1 MRDDEA
7 PGPMTPPSAPKAP
20 GRLGRAGTSS
30 LGVGA
35 PEPRRARAGRT
46 ADENQLEIEL
56 ENFPNEVRPM
66 QAASAQAPFSSAE
79 YLFEVKWDGLRCVL
93 FRDADGTVR
102 LQDRGL
108 SDITA
113 DVPEVVAAAKRVPPG
128 SVIDGE
134 LVATDVEGRPD
145 YHRLRQR
152 LAGGAAFRNEIPTA
166 YLAFDAL
173 YLEGRPL
180 VRQPVLRRRARLAKS
195 VEAGGHIFVPD
206 HIEEDGVEL
215 FEACLERGLEGVVA
229 KHKLSPYVPGQRSPF
244 WLKVKAVKSD
254 DFVVI
259 GWTGDTP
266 FNALVVGY
274 HEDGRLLP
282 CGTVGGGYDDDA
294 MRNLCE
300 RLVELSTAESPLD
313 PAPIMLR
320 PVHWVKPEL
329 VVSIRYS
336 EWSPDGTLRFPIFN
350 GLRPEV
356 HPAEAVRHRPRVVI
370 AGHVLPGS
378 AAYDLT
384 RFPF

>member
-1 MRDDEA
+1 MQDPD
-7 PGPMTPPSAPKAP
+7 
-20 GRLGRAGTSS
+20 
-30 LGVGA
+30 
-35 PEPRRARAGRT
+35 
-46 ADENQLEIEL
+46 QLQIEL
-56 ENFPNEVRPM
+56 ESFPDEVRPM
-66 QAASAQAPFSSAE
+66 QAASAEAPFSSPE
-79 YLFEVKWDGLRCVL
+79 YIFEVKWDGLRCIL
-93 FRDADGTVR
+93 FRDPDGQVR

-108 SDITA
+108 SDLTA
-113 DVPEVVAAAKRVPPG
+113 DLPEVVAAAKRVPPG

-134 LVATDVEGRPD
+134 VVATDNDGRPD
-145 YHRLRQR
+145 YPRLRRR
-152 LAGGAAFRNEIPTA
+152 LAGGAQMRDQIPTA

-180 VRQPVLRRRARLAKS
+180 ARQPVVRRRARLAKA
-195 VEAGGHIFVPD
+195 VETGGHLFVPA
-206 HIEEDGVEL
+206 HIDEDGVEL
-215 FEACLERGLEGVVA
+215 FEACLERGLEGVMA
-229 KHKLSPYVPGQRSPF
+229 KHKQSPYVPGQRSPF

-259 GWTGDTP
+259 GWTGQKP
-266 FNALVVGY
+266 FDALVVGY

-282 CGTVGGGYDDDA
+282 CGTVGGGYDDEA
-294 MRNLCE
+294 MQFLRE
-300 RLVELSTAESPLD
+300 RLIELSSEESPLD
-313 PAPIMLR
+313 PPPIMLR
-320 PVHWVKPEL
+320 PVHWVRPEL

-356 HPAEAVRHRPRVVI
+356 HPSEAVRHRPRVVI

>member
-1 MRDDEA
+1 VD
-7 PGPMTPPSAPKAP
+7 S
-20 GRLGRAGTSS
+20 
-30 LGVGA
+30 
-35 PEPRRARAGRT
+35 
-46 ADENQLEIEL
+46 NQLQIEL
-56 ENFPNEVRPM
+56 ESFPNELRPM
-66 QAASAQAPFSSAE
+66 QAASAEAPFSSPE
-79 YLFEVKWDGLRCVL
+79 YLFEVKWDGLRCML
-93 FRDADGTVR
+93 FRDPEGKVH

-108 SDITA
+108 KDLTA
-113 DVPEVVAAAKRVPPG
+113 DLPEVTAAAARVPPG

-134 LVATDVEGRPD
+134 LVATDPDGRPD
-145 YHRLRQR
+145 YTRLRER
-152 LAGGAAFRNEIPTA
+152 LVGGAERRDEIPVA

-173 YLEGRPL
+173 YLEEKPL
-180 VRQPVLRRRARLAKS
+180 LRQPVGRRRARLRKA

-229 KHKLSPYVPGQRSPF
+229 KHAQSPYVPGQRSPF

-259 GWTGDTP
+259 GWTGATP
-266 FNALVVGY
+266 FDALLVGY

-282 CGTVGGGYDDDA
+282 CGTVGGGYDEA
-294 MRNLCE
+294 MMVAIQD
-300 RLVELSTAESPLD
+300 RLADLESPASSLE
-313 PAPIMLR
+313 PPPVMTG
-320 PVHWVKPEL
+320 PVHWVRPEL

-356 HPAEAVRHRPRVVI
+356 HPAEAVRHRPRVVTS
-370 AGHVLPGS
+370 GHVKPDSL
-378 AAYDLT
+378 AYGLT

>member
-1 MRDDEA
+1 VQPDSD
-7 PGPMTPPSAPKAP
+7 
-20 GRLGRAGTSS
+20 
-30 LGVGA
+30 
-35 PEPRRARAGRT
+35 
-46 ADENQLEIEL
+46 QLQIEL
-56 ENFPNEVRPM
+56 ESFPDDVRPM
-66 QAASAQAPFSSAE
+66 QAASAEAPFSSAE
-79 YLFEVKWDGLRCVL
+79 YIFEVKWDGLRCML
-93 FRDADGTVR
+93 FRDPSGQVHLKDRSLNDVTVD
-102 LQDRGL
+102 L
-108 SDITA
+108 
-113 DVPEVVAAAKRVPPG
+113 PEVVAAGRRVPPG

-134 LVATDVEGRPD
+134 LVATDTDGRPN
-145 YHRLRQR
+145 YPRLRQR
-152 LAGGAAFRNEIPTA
+152 LAGGSRLRDEIPTA

-180 VRQPVLRRRARLAKS
+180 LRQPVVRRRARLAKA
-195 VEAGGHIFVPD
+195 VETGGHLFVPD

-229 KHKLSPYVPGQRSPF
+229 KHRQSPYVPGQRSPF

-259 GWTGDTP
+259 GWLGDRP
-266 FNALVVGY
+266 FDALVVGFY
-274 HEDGRLLP
+274 EDGRLLP
-282 CGTVGGGYDDDA
+282 CGTVGGGFDDDVA
-294 MRNLCE
+294 NVLRAKLT
-300 RLVELSTAESPLD
+300 ELGTSDSPLD
-313 PAPIMLR
+313 GAPVMMR
-320 PVHWVKPEL
+320 PVQWVRPEV

-370 AGHVLPGS
+370 SGHVQPGS

>member
-1 MRDDEA
+1 VSD
-7 PGPMTPPSAPKAP
+7 
-20 GRLGRAGTSS
+20 
-30 LGVGA
+30 
-35 PEPRRARAGRT
+35 
-46 ADENQLEIEL
+46 QLQIEL
-56 ENFPNEVRPM
+56 ESFPDEVRPM
-66 QAASAQAPFSSAE
+66 QAASAEAPFSSAE
-79 YLFEVKWDGLRCVL
+79 YLFEVKWDGLRCMLV
-93 FRDADGTVR
+93 RDQSGEIR
-102 LQDRGL
+102 LKDRGL
-108 SDITA
+108 HDITA
-113 DVPEVVAAAKRVPPG
+113 DIPEVVAAAKRVPPG

-145 YHRLRQR
+145 YPRLRQR
-152 LAGGAAFRNEIPTA
+152 LAGGARMRNEIPTA

-180 VRQPVLRRRARLAKS
+180 LRQPVLRRRARLAKS

-229 KHKLSPYVPGQRSPF
+229 KHKQSPYVPGQRSPF

-259 GWTGDTP
+259 GWMGEQP
-266 FNALVVGY
+266 FDALVVGFY
-274 HEDGRLLP
+274 EDGRLLP
-282 CGTVGGGYDDDA
+282 CGTVGGGYDGDA
-294 MRNLCE
+294 TRLLRE
-300 RLVELSTAESPLD
+300 RLVELASEDSPLE
-313 PAPIMLR
+313 PQPIMMR
-320 PVHWVKPEL
+320 PVRWVRPEL

-356 HPAEAVRHRPRVVI
+356 LPAEAVRHRPRVVI
-370 AGHVLPGS
+370 TGHVQPGS
-378 AAYDLT
+378 AAYGLT

>member
-1 MRDDEA
+1 MQESD
-7 PGPMTPPSAPKAP
+7 
-20 GRLGRAGTSS
+20 
-30 LGVGA
+30 
-35 PEPRRARAGRT
+35 
-46 ADENQLEIEL
+46 QLQIEL
-56 ENFPNEVRPM
+56 ENFPDEMRPM
-66 QAASAQAPFSSAE
+66 QAASAEAPFSSPD
-79 YLFEVKWDGLRCVL
+79 YVFEVKWDGLRCIL
-93 FRDADGTVR
+93 FKDLAGNVR

-108 SDITA
+108 HDITA
-113 DVPEVVAAAKRVPPG
+113 DLPEVVAAAKRVPPG

-134 LVATDVEGRPD
+134 LVATDRDGRPD
-145 YHRLRQR
+145 YPRLRER
-152 LAGGAAFRNEIPTA
+152 LAGGASLLEKIPTA

-173 YLEGRPL
+173 YLEDKPL
-180 VRQPVLRRRARLAKS
+180 LRQPVSRRRARLSKA

-259 GWTGDTP
+259 GWLGEKP
-266 FNALVVGY
+266 FDALVVGY

-282 CGTVGGGYDDDA
+282 CGTVGGGYDETTFSA
-294 MRNLCE
+294 IRQALA
-300 RLVELSTAESPLD
+300 ELDSEESPLD
-313 PAPIMLR
+313 PPPIMVN
-320 PVHWVKPEL
+320 PVHWVRPEL
-329 VVSIRYS
+329 VVSVRYS

-356 HPAEAVRHRPRVVI
+356 DTSETIRHRPRVVI
-370 AGHVLPGS
+370 SGHVKPGS
-378 AAYDLT
+378 LAYDLT

>member
-1 MRDDEA
+1 MQ
-7 PGPMTPPSAPKAP
+7 S
-20 GRLGRAGTSS
+20 
-30 LGVGA
+30 
-35 PEPRRARAGRT
+35 EP
-46 ADENQLEIEL
+46 DQLAIEL
-56 ENFPNEVRPM
+56 EAFPDEVRPM
-66 QAASAQAPFSSAE
+66 QAASAEAPFSSPE
-79 YLFEVKWDGLRCVL
+79 YLFEVKWDGLRCMLV
-93 FRDADGTVR
+93 RDPNGHVS
-102 LQDRGL
+102 LKDRSL

-113 DVPEVVAAAKRVPPG
+113 DLPEIAAAARRVPPG

-134 LVATDVEGRPD
+134 LVATDADGRPD
-145 YHRLRQR
+145 YPRLRQR
-152 LAGGAAFRNEIPTA
+152 LVAGARKRDEIPTA

-180 VRQPVLRRRARLAKS
+180 LRQPVVRRRARLAKAI
-195 VEAGGHIFVPD
+195 ETGGHLFVPD

-229 KHKLSPYVPGQRSPF
+229 KHQQSPYVPGQRSPF

-259 GWTGDTP
+259 GWTGERP
-266 FNALVVGY
+266 FDALVVGY

-282 CGTVGGGYDDDA
+282 CGTVGGGYDDDTTRA
-294 MRNLCE
+294 LRDA
-300 RLVELSTAESPLD
+300 LVELASDASPLD
-313 PAPIMLR
+313 PAPVMMR
-320 PVHWVKPEL
+320 PVNWVRPEL

-356 HPAEAVRHRPRVVI
+356 DASEAVRLRPRVVI
-370 AGHVLPGS
+370 TGHVKPGS